1 MKILILVLSMNDN
14 DIYTEFYKTQKD
26 TWDSIEIDGITTYY
40 YFGNNSDDIIS
51 ENNILTSVKENILN
65 CGYKTL
71 KAFELIKDM
80 EFDYIFRTNSSS
92 YVDKLLLQ
100 NYLKDKPKINYYSG
114 CIGVYDNITFASG
127 SGYVLSKNLINLIL
141 TNSEK
146 WNHNFIDDVSLGLLL
161 KDFNINPETSF
172 RYDVSSKDNI
182 DEIPNNYFHYRL
194 KNENNRN
201 YDINLLKYIYKNK
214 YEKN

>member
-1 MKILILVLSMNDN
+1 MKILILVLSVNDN
-14 DIYTEFYKTQKD
+14 NIYSEFYKTQKD
-26 TWDSIEIDGITTYY
+26 TWDSIKIDGITTYY

-71 KAFELIKDM
+71 KAFEMIKDM

-92 YVDKLLLQ
+92 YVDKLLLKEH
-100 NYLKDKPKINYYSG
+100 LKDKPKINYYSG
-114 CIGVYDNITFASG
+114 CIGVCDNITFASG

-141 TNSEK
+141 SNSEK
-146 WNHNFIDDVSLGLLL
+146 WNHNYIDDVSLGLLL
-161 KDFNINPETSF
+161 KEFNINPETSF
-172 RYDVSSKDNI
+172 RYDVSINEKI
-182 DEIPNNYFHYRL
+182 YEIPNNYFHYRL